1 MTAACRVVKAI
12 GLIWLHIDSAVSWL
26 RRCNIAYQRWQKTDM
41 ASEPSCSVK
50 LLTFTVRVS
59 QGLTGC
65 WTQSFLHFNGLYQA
79 FLQDILC
86 QYWFP
91 ESIYSYCHICQ
102 VFFLSALQELF
113 APIQVCVQF
122 IYFHSA
128 KHQTLYIA
136 TIKQCNSG
144 QLTQLTQ
151 QTNNAVKVPRNHN
164 DVRFNDIGY
173 IHFYITE
180 RTHPSPKVSLF
191 SFI

>member
-12 GLIWLHIDSAVSWL
+12 GLIWLHIDSAVSWH
-26 RRCNIAYQRWQKTDM
+26 RRCNIAYQCWQKTDM

-102 VFFLSALQELF
+102 VFFLSARSGALCARTGLR
-113 APIQVCVQF
+113 PI
-122 IYFHSA
+122 H
-128 KHQTLYIA
+128 
-136 TIKQCNSG
+136 
-144 QLTQLTQ
+144 
-151 QTNNAVKVPRNHN
+151 
-164 DVRFNDIGY
+164 
-173 IHFYITE
+173 
-180 RTHPSPKVSLF
+180 LF
-191 SFI
+191 SLGKTPNTLHRYDKTMQLRATHTAHATNKQRS